1 MKVVLVAI
9 NAKYIHTNLAVYLLK
24 ANTDLPVSIL
34 EFTIKDSLETMVEK
48 ILECAP
54 DVVGFSVYIWNV
66 SLIQSL
72 TKIIKSHID
81 ATVVWGGPEVSY
93 DAKFF
98 LDNHPVDYIICG
110 EGELSFPALL
120 HAIIAQS
127 DISTIPNLA
136 YREGP
141 NTIVHRIQPIAR
153 LDTIKSPY
161 HDSQYLEHLA
171 HRIQYVEASR
181 GCPYTCS
188 YCLAALEPKVRT
200 WSLDSVKSN
209 LLHLMARGG
218 RIFKFLDRTFN
229 LDESRFLDL
238 IDFIRLNHHDGCV
251 FQFEIT
257 GDRLTDT
264 LIDHLKTLCP
274 PGLFRFEIGIQSTHD
289 ETNKLISRRQDTPH
303 LFHCI
308 RRLQKEVP
316 ITLHLDL
323 IAGLPKENILRFEDT
338 FNRTYNLFP
347 EELQL
352 GFLKY
357 LRGTQMRRDAAINHE
372 VFQEEPPYEVIETPS
387 LSPGDL
393 DYIKDV
399 AAMLD
404 LYHNKGFMPLTMKI
418 IASHVASMFQFFR
431 EIGSFYKI
439 KGYQTHRYQLF
450 DVFVRLLEFTH
461 IYDPFLQTQ
470 IIDTLKQE
478 YLRHHSIKP
487 YIWWDEPSSRKAVL
501 GRFAKTRTTY
511 PLETLLKYA
520 HVITLTHAY
529 LIMVYLP
536 DKREEFIIEKT
547 PEADAR

>member
-34 EFTIKDSLETMVEK
+34 EFTIKDSVDMMVEK

-54 DVVGFSVYIWNV
+54 NVIGFSVYIWNV

-72 TKIIKSHID
+72 TKIIKSRHKAI
-81 ATVVWGGPEVSY
+81 VVWGGPEVSY
-93 DAKFF
+93 DASHF
-98 LDNHPVDYIICG
+98 LHNHLVDYIICG
-110 EGELSFPALL
+110 EGELSFSALL
-120 HAIIAQS
+120 HAINTQT
-127 DISTIPNLA
+127 DISDIPNLA
-136 YREGP
+136 YRLGP
-141 NTIVHRIQPIAR
+141 NTIVNRIQPIAR

-161 HDSQYLEHLA
+161 HDPQYLEHLP

-200 WSLDSVKSN
+200 WSLESVKSN
-209 LLHLMARGG
+209 LLHLMDHGG

-229 LDESRFLDL
+229 LDEKRFLDL
-238 IDFIRLNHHDGCV
+238 IDFIRSNHQEGSV

-257 GDRLTDT
+257 GDRLTDA
-264 LIDHLKTLCP
+264 LIDHLKILCP
-274 PGLFRFEIGIQSTHD
+274 PDLFRFEIGIQSTHD
-289 ETNKLISRRQDTPH
+289 ETHKLISRKQDTPF

-308 RRLQKEVP
+308 QRLQKEVP
-316 ITLHLDL
+316 VKLHLDL
-323 IAGLPKENILRFEDT
+323 IAGLPKEDILRFEDT
-338 FNRTYNLFP
+338 FNQTYHLFP

-357 LRGTQMRRDAAINHE
+357 LRGTIMRRDAAINNE
-372 VFQEEPPYEVIETPS
+372 VFQNEPPYEVIETPS
-387 LSPGDL
+387 LSPRDL
-393 DYIKDV
+393 VHIKDV

-418 IASHVASMFQFFR
+418 IASHVSSMFQFFL
-431 EIGSFYKI
+431 EIGLFYKTR
-439 KGYQTHRYQLF
+439 GYQTHRYQLF
-450 DVFVRLLEFTH
+450 DVFIRLLEFAH
-461 IYDPFLQTQ
+461 IYDPILQAK
-470 IIDTLKQE
+470 IIDTMKQE

-487 YIWWDEPSSRKAVL
+487 YIWWHEPSSRKVVL
-501 GRFAKTRTTY
+501 GRFAKTQTEY
-511 PLETLLKYA
+511 SIEALMKYA
-520 HVITLTHAY
+520 HVTTLTHAY
-529 LIMVYLP
+529 HIMVYLP

-547 PEADAR
+547 PEAYAR